1 MRTTARKVSPAEIQ
15 AQAHAVEKGLADRA
29 PDLSGPGT
37 ERHRADRAEA
47 AVPDRTGEPVGDSAV
62 DARLGEVA
70 GERGDRAAGE
80 EGAEYGGAERCGR
93 IRPTAGN
100 W

>member
-1 MRTTARKVSPAEIQ
+1 MRTTARKVSLAEIQ
-15 AQAHAVEKGLADRA
+15 AQAHAVGLADRA
-29 PDLSGPGT
+29 D
-37 ERHRADRAEA
+37 A
-47 AVPDRTGEPVGDSAV
+47 AVPDRTGEAVGDSAV
-62 DARLGEVA
+62 DARFGEAA